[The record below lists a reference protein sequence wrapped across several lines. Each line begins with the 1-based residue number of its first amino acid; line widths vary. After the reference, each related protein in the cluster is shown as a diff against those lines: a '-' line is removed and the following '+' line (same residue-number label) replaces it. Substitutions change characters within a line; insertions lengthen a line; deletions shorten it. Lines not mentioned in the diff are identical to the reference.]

1 MQRTRYSAIDV
12 YTLEELWRE
21 YQASE
26 PRGRIRLLKKL
37 YRDDRRPP
45 YEIAQMAVEDP
56 HVEVRQW
63 MARYGRSL
71 DYREQ
76 GIRFLPDVHEAGPE
90 TESEGGSGKKCEIE
104 WRFPERDLAARLK
117 NDPDLFVRACL
128 RENPEVFNA
137 YSYEAWREY
146 FLEATHLERL
156 ALLLA
161 EMIAALADSAAHF
174 KTRLGQETHA
184 NLPAPRADRCLAGC
198 RADDLVGSFNA
209 GRQTAGS
216 VVLESNSQKLSRSRN
231 SIPICWGPPIVR
243 RRHATRACAWRPVSV
258 RTTRSISS
266 VLTGC

>member
-1 MQRTRYSAIDV
+1 MQRRRYSEIDV
-12 YTLEELWRE
+12 YTLGELWRE

-26 PRGRIRLLKKL
+26 PRGRIRLFKKL

-90 TESEGGSGKKCEIE
+90 TESEGESGKKCEIE

-156 ALLLA
+156 ALLRNTKIRNADELIQKIFDKDDQELGVDPEARQQLA
-161 EMIAALADSAAHF
+161 WAYLTTAKAGD
-174 KTRLGQETHA
+174 
-184 NLPAPRADRCLAGC
+184 APRKSYDFVSGWFWSK
-198 RADDLVGSFNA
+198 SF
-209 GRQTAGS
+209 TIT
-216 VVLESNSQKLSRSRN
+216 V
-231 SIPICWGPPIVR
+231 
-243 RRHATRACAWRPVSV
+243 
-258 RTTRSISS
+258 
-266 VLTGC
+266 

>member
-156 ALLLA
+156 ALLRNTKIRNADELIQKIFDKDDQELGIDPEARQQLA
-161 EMIAALADSAAHF
+161 WAYLTNAKAMSD
-174 KTRLGQETHA
+174 
-184 NLPAPRADRCLAGC
+184 APRKSYDFVSGWFWSK
-198 RADDLVGSFNA
+198 SFTIGVIIA
-209 GRQTAGS
+209 FI
-216 VVLESNSQKLSRSRN
+216 LYL
-231 SIPICWGPPIVR
+231 ILR
-243 RRHATRACAWRPVSV
+243 R
-258 RTTRSISS
+258 
-266 VLTGC
+266 